1 MKLNLNQLKEID
13 ENGYV
18 ILPDWFSNEEVNNLR
33 KAMKIVFNEKAEAN
47 VVEKSSG
54 EVRTAMGLHLRSKI
68 FDDLTRHPNFFE
80 PACQIRGNNLYI
92 QQTKI
97 NVKAAFTG
105 EVWQWHYDFAT
116 HSGEDGVPKPLA
128 LNLHVFLDDVTEFNG
143 PLFFIPKSHKYGSVP
158 SKLDTVTTSYPL
170 WTVDQQTVKKLV
182 KENGIISARGKA
194 GTAVIFVDNLVHG
207 SAQNMSPMD
216 RAIFSAILNPCENA
230 QTKFARPDYKH
241 GRDFK
246 PIDASSN
253 NILKLKS
260 NY

>member
-1 MKLNLNQLKEID
+1 MKLNENQLNDIQ

-18 ILPDWFSNEEVNNLR
+18 ILSDWFSIDEVNNLR
-33 KAMKIVFNEKAEAN
+33 KEMEKVFHEKTEAN
-47 VVEKSSG
+47 VIEKSSG

-68 FDDLTRHPNFFE
+68 FNELTRHPKFFE

-116 HSGEDGVPKPLA
+116 HFGEDGVPKPLA
-128 LNLHVFLDDVTEFNG
+128 LNLHVFLDDVNEFNG
-143 PLFFIPKSHKYGSVP
+143 PLYFIPKSHKYGSAP
-158 SKLDTVTTSYPL
+158 SKLDTLTTSYPL
-170 WTVDQQTVKKLV
+170 WTVDKDTVKKLV
-182 KENGIISARGKA
+182 KENGIISATGKA

-207 SAQNMSPMD
+207 SPQNMSPMD
-216 RAIFSAILNPCENA
+216 RAIFSAILNPCNNA
-230 QTKFARPDYKH
+230 QTKFIRPDYKH

-246 PIDASSN
+246 PIEASSN
-253 NILKLKS
+253 NSLNK
-260 NY
+260 

>member
-33 KAMKIVFNEKAEAN
+33 KAMKIVFNENTEAN

-68 FDDLTRHPNFFE
+68 FDDLTRHPKFFE

-158 SKLDTVTTSYPL
+158 SKLDTATTSYPL

-182 KENGIISARGKA
+182 KENGIVSARGKA

-253 NILKLKS
+253 NSIIS
-260 NY
+260 

>member
-1 MKLNLNQLKEID
+1 MRLNETQLKEID
-13 ENGYV
+13 ELGYV
-18 ILPDWFSNEEVNNLR
+18 ILPNCFSSEEVINIR
-33 KAMKIVFNEKAEAN
+33 KEMKTVFDEKTEAN
-47 VVEKSSG
+47 IIEKSSCA
-54 EVRTAMGLHLRSKI
+54 VRTAMGLHLRNKL
-68 FDDLTRHPNFFE
+68 FNDLTRHPNFFE

-116 HSGEDGVPKPLA
+116 HSGEDGVAKPLA
-128 LNLHVFLDDVTEFNG
+128 LNLHVFIDDVTEFNG
-143 PLFFIPKSHKYGSVP
+143 PLFFIPKSHKYGPAP
-158 SKLDTVTTSYPL
+158 SKLDTVTTNYPL
-170 WTVDQQTVKKLV
+170 WIVNQQTVKDLV

-194 GTAVIFVDNLVHG
+194 GTALIFVDNLVHG

-216 RAIFSAILNPCENA
+216 RAIFSAILNPCDNA

-246 PIDASSN
+246 PIKASSY
-253 NILKLKS
+253 KS
-260 NY
+260 LLN